1 MKNSKWF
8 ILPIGFFLIWITG
21 FIKTLEAQDA
31 PLPKLSNPVTVKYL
45 KKKLRKSSPKL
56 ILTPTL
62 EHHLKRKLQQDEL
75 LKEYYQYL
83 IKASEE
89 IMEKPVLVKKL
100 KGFRMLAVSAEM
112 VNRAGI
118 LGMVYRIDKDSKIL
132 KRLNEEIVSVC
143 HFDNWNPQH
152 FLDVAE
158 MSFAVALAIDW
169 TGEWLPPSTVELAKT
184 SLIEKGL
191 KPSYKEK
198 NGHPMWWITSHN
210 NWNAVCHGGMLAAAL
225 MTFDKNPE
233 LAAKT
238 IQRVLD
244 NLPNSLL
251 EYVPDGVYPEGPS
264 YWIYGTSYTIL
275 ASSMLSSALGQDFGI
290 YESKGFKKGPD
301 FYLQSVAPS
310 GEYFNYCDSDGRL
323 SGPGAVL
330 LSWFAAKTGDKKYF
344 IKKFLENPKDLGRF
358 AGPGIVWLSEY
369 KMQKNTPLATRWFG
383 KGRNPVAFF
392 RNEDNKNQYYLA
404 AKGGTAS
411 VTHGNMDAGT
421 FVFELDGVRWVIDP
435 GNQNY
440 YALNKI
446 GFNLADGCQECERWT
461 LLTKSNK
468 GHSTITINDERHN
481 AYGYAPLTS
490 IEKGNKPGATFDMT
504 EIFKGKVYS
513 ANRTFI
519 KDSDHSAMIED
530 HIVINDSTKDIVWGL
545 MTVADVDI
553 TDNGAILKQD
563 GKQLHLE
570 ILSPDDIH
578 VSLISLDPPPLEI
591 DKIIRNL
598 KRIEL
603 RIPAWTVKNEEC
615 TIKVRLVGD

>member
-1 MKNSKWF
+1 MKNARLL
-8 ILPIGFFLIWITG
+8 ILTIGFSLAWATS
-21 FIKTLEAQDA
+21 FIQPVDAQEEE
-31 PLPKLSNPVTVKYL
+31 LPKLSNPVTVKYL
-45 KKKLRKSSPKL
+45 EKNLQKRSPKL
-56 ILTPTL
+56 VLTPAL
-62 EHHLKRKLQQDEL
+62 ERHLKGKLKEDEL
-75 LKEYYQYL
+75 LKGYYQYL
-83 IKASEE
+83 VKESEV

-100 KGFRMLAVSAEM
+100 EGFRMLAVSAEM
-112 VNRAGI
+112 VNRAGV
-118 LGMVYRIDKDSKIL
+118 LGMVYRIGKDPKIL
-132 KRLNEEIVSVC
+132 KRLNEEILSVC
-143 HFDNWNPQH
+143 HFNDWNPQH

-169 TGEWLPPSTVELAKT
+169 TGEWLPASTVELAKE

-191 KPSYKEK
+191 KPSYTEK

-233 LAAKT
+233 LATKT

-264 YWIYGTSYTIL
+264 YWGYGTSYTVL
-275 ASSMLSSALGQDFGI
+275 ASSMLSAALGQDFGI

-301 FYLQSVAPS
+301 FYLQAVAPS

-323 SGPGAVL
+323 SGSGAVL
-330 LSWFAAKTGDKKYF
+330 LGWFAAKTGDEKYF
-344 IKKFLENPKDLGRF
+344 IRKFLENPEELGRF

-369 KMQKNTPLATRWFG
+369 ERQKDTPLATQWFG
-383 KGRNPVAFF
+383 EGRNPVAFF
-392 RNEDNKNQYYLA
+392 RNDDNKYQYYLA
-404 AKGGTAS
+404 AKGGTAA

-446 GFNLADGCQECERWT
+446 GFDLAGGCQECERWT

-468 GHSTITINDERHN
+468 GHSTITINNERHN
-481 AYGYAPLTS
+481 AYGYAPLTGF
-490 IEKGNKPGATFDMT
+490 EKGDKPSATFDMS
-504 EIFKGKVYS
+504 EIFKGKVNS
-513 ANRTFI
+513 AYRTFI

-530 HIVINDSTKDIVWGL
+530 HIAINDSTKDIVWGL
-545 MTVADVDI
+545 MTVADVEM
-553 TDNGAILKQD
+553 TDNGAMLKQD
-563 GKQLHLE
+563 GKQP
-570 ILSPDDIH
+570 SFGDI
-578 VSLISLDPPPLEI
+578 IS
-591 DKIIRNL
+591 
-598 KRIEL
+598 
-603 RIPAWTVKNEEC
+603 
-615 TIKVRLVGD
+615 G